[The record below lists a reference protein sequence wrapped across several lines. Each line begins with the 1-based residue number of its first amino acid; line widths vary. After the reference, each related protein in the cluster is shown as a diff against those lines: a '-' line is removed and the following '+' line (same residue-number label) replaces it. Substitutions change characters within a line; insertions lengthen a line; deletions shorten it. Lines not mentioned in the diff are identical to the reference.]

1 MVLVLL
7 FCAIIIVV
15 VMLLIIFTLISTV
28 KIKIN
33 NLKME
38 NPKKIN
44 SKYEISI
51 SFNLMNKF
59 KWISIKLNKQ
69 KIRKILTKMH
79 LEKIDIKKLEKDV
92 KLSDIQ
98 ELLKIKPK
106 LSMLNLQLKVG
117 VEDVIATSF
126 AIPIIC
132 TAISIILPY
141 VTDRRNFKNIKYKIE
156 PIYNQYAYHLKLD
169 TEIEVKVINVLNS
182 LYKIYKSRKNMYKS
196 SKIGTYYQYKY

>member
-1 MVLVLL
+1 MILVLFL
-7 FCAIIIVV
+7 CLIIILI
-15 VMLLIIFTLISTV
+15 MLIVILLLLSTIRV
-28 KIKIN
+28 KVKDFELSN
-33 NLKME
+33 
-38 NPKKIN
+38 KKHIEPN
-44 SKYEISI
+44 YEIII
-51 SFNLMNKF
+51 SLILLNKL

-169 TEIEVKVINVLNS
+169 TEIEVKIINVLNS

>member
-1 MVLVLL
+1 MVLVLF
-7 FCAIIIVV
+7 FCAIIIV

-33 NLKME
+33 NLKIE
-38 NPKKIN
+38 NPKKVN

-51 SFNLMNKF
+51 SFNLMNKL

-132 TAISIILPY
+132 TAISVILPY

-169 TEIEVKVINVLNS
+169 TEIEVKIINVLNS

>member
-7 FCAIIIVV
+7 FCAIIIV

-33 NLKME
+33 NLKIE

-51 SFNLMNKF
+51 SFNLMNKL

>member
-1 MVLVLL
+1 
-7 FCAIIIVV
+7 
-15 VMLLIIFTLISTV
+15 
-28 KIKIN
+28 
-33 NLKME
+33 ME

-79 LEKIDIKKLEKDV
+79 LEKIDIKKLEKDL

-98 ELLKIKPK
+98 ELLKIRPK
-106 LSMLNLQLKVG
+106 ISMLNLQLKVG
-117 VEDVIATSF
+117 IQDVVATSF

-132 TAISIILPY
+132 TVISVILPY
-141 VTDRRNFKNIKYKIE
+141 VTERKNFKNIKYKIE

-169 TEIEVKVINVLNS
+169 TEIEVKIINVLNS
-182 LYKIYKSRKNMYKS
+182 LYKIYKSRKNMYKLS
-196 SKIGTYYQYKY
+196 RIGTYYQYKY

>member
-1 MVLVLL
+1 MVLVLF
-7 FCAIIIVV
+7 FCAIIIV

-33 NLKME
+33 NLKIE
-38 NPKKIN
+38 NPKKVN

-51 SFNLMNKF
+51 SFNLMNKL

-92 KLSDIQ
+92 KLSDVQ

-132 TAISIILPY
+132 TAISVILPY

>member
-15 VMLLIIFTLISTV
+15 MLFIIFTLISTV

-51 SFNLMNKF
+51 SFNLMNKL

>member
-7 FCAIIIVV
+7 FCAIIIV

-33 NLKME
+33 NLKIE

-44 SKYEISI
+44 SKYEILI
-51 SFNLMNKF
+51 SFNLINKL

-132 TAISIILPY
+132 TAISVILPY

>member
-7 FCAIIIVV
+7 FCAIIIV

-33 NLKME
+33 NLKIE

-44 SKYEISI
+44 SKYEILI
-51 SFNLMNKF
+51 SFNLINKL

-141 VTDRRNFKNIKYKIE
+141 VTERKNFKNIKYKIE

-169 TEIEVKVINVLNS
+169 TEIEVKIINVLNS
-182 LYKIYKSRKNMYKS
+182 LYKIYKSRKNMYKLS
-196 SKIGTYYQYKY
+196 RIGTYYQYKY

>member
-7 FCAIIIVV
+7 FCAIIIV

-33 NLKME
+33 NLKIE

-44 SKYEISI
+44 SKYEILI
-51 SFNLMNKF
+51 SFNLINKL

>member
-7 FCAIIIVV
+7 FCAIIIV

-33 NLKME
+33 NLKIE

-44 SKYEISI
+44 SKYEILI
-51 SFNLMNKF
+51 SFNLINKL

-92 KLSDIQ
+92 KLSDVQ

-132 TAISIILPY
+132 TAISVILPY